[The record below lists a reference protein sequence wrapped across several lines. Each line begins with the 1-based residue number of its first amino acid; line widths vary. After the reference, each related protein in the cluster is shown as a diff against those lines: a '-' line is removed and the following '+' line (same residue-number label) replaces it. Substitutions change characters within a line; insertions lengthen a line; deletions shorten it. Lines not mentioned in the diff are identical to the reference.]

1 MHPEHRTRRSALTA
15 AAAALLGGALIGR
28 STKPVAAQANDP
40 SFRVI
45 NQSASVVQELYAS
58 PSTQPNWG
66 QDRLGADVIRP
77 GASHI
82 VRLPADG
89 NCVYDLRFVY
99 EGGRSEEKRNLN
111 TCNLTDVVLDGSG
124 QAAAP
129 PAAQA
134 NPSFNLVNQ
143 SGRVIEQFYAS
154 PSSHQ
159 GWGPDRLGNDV
170 VQPGARFPVSLP
182 LGECRYD
189 LRVVW
194 RGGDAQERRN
204 LNTCEMNDYV
214 VR

>member
-1 MHPEHRTRRSALTA
+1 MHRRALTT
-15 AAAALLGGALIGR
+15 AAAALLGAVLLGR
-28 STKPVAAQANDP
+28 STAPASAQANDP
-40 SFRVI
+40 SFRVV
-45 NQSASVVQELYAS
+45 NRSSDVVQELYAS
-58 PSTQPNWG
+58 PSSQPNWG
-66 QDRLGADVIRP
+66 QDRLGAEIVQP

-99 EGGRSEEKRNLN
+99 QGGRSEERRNLN

-124 QAAAP
+124 QTAAP
-129 PAAQA
+129 AAPAPAQA

-154 PSSHQ
+154 PSSQ
-159 GWGPDRLGNDV
+159 GGWGPDRLGSDV
-170 VQPGARFPVSLP
+170 VQPGARFAVSLP

>member
-1 MHPEHRTRRSALTA
+1 MHRRALVAALAGAASTCWSAATPA
-15 AAAALLGGALIGR
+15 AAQ
-28 STKPVAAQANDP
+28 SNDP
-40 SFRVI
+40 SFRVV
-45 NQSASVVQELYAS
+45 NRTADVLQEVYAS
-58 PSTQPNWG
+58 PSTQQNWG
-66 QDRLGADVIRP
+66 QDRLGADTVQP
-77 GASHI
+77 GASYI

-99 EGGRSEEKRNLN
+99 EGGKGEEKRNLN
-111 TCNLTDVVLDGSG
+111 TCELVDVVLDNSG
-124 QAAAP
+124 QVTAAAP
-129 PAAQA
+129 PAAQS
-134 NPSFNLVNQ
+134 NPSFNLINQ

-154 PSSHQ
+154 PSSQQ

-170 VQPGARFPVSLP
+170 VQPGGRFPVSLP
-182 LGECRYD
+182 LGDCRYD

>member
-1 MHPEHRTRRSALTA
+1 MPRRALTA
-15 AAAALLGGALIGR
+15 ALVGAALIGW
-28 STKPVAAQANDP
+28 SAAIPAAAQSDDP
-40 SFRVI
+40 SFRVVNRTPDI
-45 NQSASVVQELYAS
+45 LQEVYAS
-58 PSTQPNWG
+58 PSTQQNWG
-66 QDRLGADVIRP
+66 QDRLGVDTVQP
-77 GASHI
+77 GASYI

-99 EGGRSEEKRNLN
+99 QDGRSEERRSLN
-111 TCNLTDVVLDGSG
+111 TCNLTDVVLGG
-124 QAAAP
+124 GNATEAAP
-129 PAAQA
+129 ATPPPQQQA

-154 PSSHQ
+154 PSSQQ

-170 VQPGARFPVSLP
+170 IQPGGRFAVSLP
-182 LGECRYD
+182 VGECQYD

-204 LNTCEMNDYV
+204 LNTCEMNDFV

>member
-1 MHPEHRTRRSALTA
+1 MRRRRAST
-15 AAAALLGGALIGR
+15 AAALLGAALLGWSGA
-28 STKPVAAQANDP
+28 SVYAQSKDP
-40 SFRVI
+40 SFRVV
-45 NQSASVVQELYAS
+45 NRSSSVVQELYAS

-66 QDRLGADVIRP
+66 QDRLGTDTVRP
-77 GASHI
+77 GASRI
-82 VRLPADG
+82 VWLPADG

-99 EGGRSEEKRNLN
+99 EGGKSEEKRNLN
-111 TCNLTDVVLDGSG
+111 TCELVDVVLDGGG
-124 QAAAP
+124 QAMAPQAAP
-129 PAAQA
+129 A

-154 PSSHQ
+154 PSTQQ

-170 VQPGARFPVSLP
+170 VQPGARFAVRLP

>member
-1 MHPEHRTRRSALTA
+1 MHRR
-15 AAAALLGGALIGR
+15 ALIVAVLFGAVLTGW
-28 STKPVAAQANDP
+28 SAPPVSAQANDP
-40 SFRVI
+40 SFRVV
-45 NQSASVVQELYAS
+45 NRSSSVVQELYAS

-66 QDRLGADVIRP
+66 QDRLGADTIQP
-77 GASHI
+77 GASYI
-82 VRLPADG
+82 VRLPTDG
-89 NCVYDLRFVY
+89 NCVYDIRFVY
-99 EGGRSEEKRNLN
+99 QGGRSEEKRNLN

-129 PAAQA
+129 AAQP

-143 SGRVIEQFYAS
+143 SERVIEQFYAS

-159 GWGPDRLGNDV
+159 GWGPDRLSNDV
-170 VQPGARFPVSLP
+170 VQPGGRFAVSLP